1 MHYCTPHCF
10 YFPQEVPEE
19 DVLEEKTKQGITCRK
34 VIRRC
39 GYDNTT
45 IKSWEHR
52 CPRPDGPKEI

>member
-19 DVLEEKTKQGITCRK
+19 DVLEEKTKQGITYRK

-45 IKSWEHR
+45 IKS
-52 CPRPDGPKEI
+52 DGPKEI